1 MSSVINTN
9 TASLSAQGALR
20 SNQSRLA
27 TTMERLSTGTRI
39 NSAKDDAAGLAI
51 GQNMTAQIRGLNQ
64 AVRNINDG
72 INLLQ
77 TAEGGL
83 SAISDM
89 LQRMRELATQSSNGT
104 YSNTQRA
111 YLQKEA
117 AVLQEQINK
126 IIDTTTWN
134 DKKLLDGSFAEQ
146 KIQAG
151 ANAGNTINLTIN
163 INGSVLTPI
172 APSNITAYSVLEK
185 PAGSPALGA
194 TNIPG
199 DQSIFMYAIPTAD
212 GSYKVVGGCVIAAS
226 TFTEGG
232 FTPQRWAEIV
242 SPNQPNGIWIQT
254 SYINAFRGTYAG
266 VGYNYRADLDIFYWE
281 SQATSNLLPF
291 INLGSAITANTA
303 LSQIDSAIDKI
314 NSSRTTIGSYTNRL
328 NYAGDN
334 AANMSANLT
343 ASRSTIQDTDY
354 AEESANLAKSQIVQQ
369 AATAMLAQANQQPQS
384 VLALL
389 KTG

>member
-1 MSSVINTN
+1 MSLVVGTN
-9 TASLSAQGALR
+9 TSALYAQGALR
-20 SNQSRLA
+20 SNQSKL
-27 TTMERLSTGTRI
+27 TSTMERLSTGVRV
-39 NSAKDDAAGLAI
+39 NGAKDDAAGLAI
-51 GQNMTAQIRGLNQ
+51 GQNMTSQIRGLNQ

-72 INLLQ
+72 VNLLQ
-77 TAEGGL
+77 TADGGL
-83 SAISDM
+83 SSITDM
-89 LQRMRELATQSSNGT
+89 LQRMKELAVQSANGT

-199 DQSIFMYAIPTAD
+199 DQSIFTYAIPTAD
-212 GSYKVVGGCVIAAS
+212 GSYKVLAANVIAAS

-266 VGYNYRADLDIFYWE
+266 IGFNYRADLDIFYWE
-281 SQATSNLLPF
+281 SQATTNLLPF
-291 INLGSAITANTA
+291 INLGTANTANTA
-303 LSQIDSAIDKI
+303 LSQIDSAIEKI
-314 NSSRTTIGSYTNRL
+314 NSNRTTIGSYINRL

-334 AANMSANLT
+334 VTSISSNLS
-343 ASRSTIQDTDY
+343 ASRSTIMDTDY
-354 AEESANLAKSQIVQQ
+354 ATETTNLSKNQIVQQ

-389 KTG
+389 KNL